1 MKYKFI
7 DHLKKLRFKLVPGTK
22 ELSLVILG
30 ITKLGFGKGRRENTF
45 EKKKECRDVS

>member
-30 ITKLGFGKGRRENTF
+30 ITKLGLLYLFGCVE
-45 EKKKECRDVS
+45 V